1 MAPQLPQRPLAGA
14 RPGCLANGLLPT
26 AGQGCGSCRLLVRA
40 AVAAG
45 TAPGAEPELVV
56 RDGGNQ
62 KIRPNDLSPAL
73 EAGRSRER
81 PSHLSG
87 MIPFPQAGHWIRK
100 DHI

>member
-14 RPGCLANGLLPT
+14 RTGCLAKGLLP
-26 AGQGCGSCRLLVRA
+26 LLVRA

-62 KIRPNDLSPAL
+62 KIRTNDLSPAL
-73 EAGRSRER
+73 EAGRSREHHQIC
-81 PSHLSG
+81 P
-87 MIPFPQAGHWIRK
+87 I
-100 DHI
+100 